1 VQKNIAALFVILT
14 VAIGGPVL
22 IREGITTSDEV
33 APSVL
38 YPDTVEVGELVTLT
52 YAAEKTEWI
61 LPTDDKYRVTQDTVV
76 LSFRAPGK
84 YQVIASGLVSG
95 VVTIKSF
102 YVHVGGPA
110 PAPAPT
116 PAPTPGPPAPTPGP
130 SVLWSLA
137 DDVHAWCFESKPSKE
152 AALAIADNF
161 ITAASTADS
170 IDELLSITAKLNQ
183 NTSQDGLTEVLSKLQ
198 VSLIENYGEAD
209 FEAHKCAWDEIAQG
223 LKRYASE

>member
-1 VQKNIAALFVILT
+1 MQKNIAALFVILT

-52 YAAEKTEWI
+52 YAADKTEWI
-61 LPTDDKYRVTQDTVV
+61 LPTDDKYRLTQDTVV

-102 YVHVGGPA
+102 YIHVGGPV

-116 PAPTPGPPAPTPGP
+116 PAPTPTPAPAPGP

-137 DDVHAWCFESKPSKE
+137 DDVHAWCLESKPSKE
-152 AALAIADNF
+152 AARAIADNF

-198 VSLIENYGEAD
+198 VSLIENYDGTD
-209 FEAHKCAWDEIAQG
+209 FVTHQCAWDEIAQG